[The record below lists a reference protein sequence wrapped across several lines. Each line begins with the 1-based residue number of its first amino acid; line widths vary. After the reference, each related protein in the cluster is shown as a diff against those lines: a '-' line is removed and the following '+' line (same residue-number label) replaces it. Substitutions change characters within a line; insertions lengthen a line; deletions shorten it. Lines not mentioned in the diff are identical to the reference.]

1 MFSFST
7 SLCLVS
13 TLPGFPKS
21 PLFLHL
27 FLLAQGFWISVP
39 TSLLLSVL
47 NMFCFCFPFCLYSFP
62 SLFCCYVCSPLS
74 WFSWMVILPLSGV
87 LCSVMPALINTD
99 SAQPHSLGLIVRLLS
114 PQDSLSFSAHPV
126 VSGLT
131 RDLSCLLHF
140 EKRFSHFVLGFFH
153 ACWYLNPNP
162 LIPQ

>member
-62 SLFCCYVCSPLS
+62 SLFCCYVSSPLS
-74 WFSWMVILPLSGV
+74 CFSWMVILPLSGASL
-87 LCSVMPALINTD
+87 LC
-99 SAQPHSLGLIVRLLS
+99 
-114 PQDSLSFSAHPV
+114 
-126 VSGLT
+126 
-131 RDLSCLLHF
+131 
-140 EKRFSHFVLGFFH
+140 H
-153 ACWYLNPNP
+153 ACSDQHRQYPSPIHWGSLLDCSLLRTHWVSLPTLSSLVSHVISAAYFILKKDFHI
-162 LIPQ
+162 LCWVFSMHAGT